1 MKNERVISPI
11 KGRLLHHIIECR
23 TPNKKI
29 NNKKMDLSINNI
41 IGNIYNNNL
50 RGNRKFNFETFKIK
64 LLFFKVKILQQ
75 FILIKSVCL
84 MQLKI
89 IMSLKNELLFINE
102 ENIKI
107 KN

>member
-11 KGRLLHHIIECR
+11 KGRLLHHIIEFR
-23 TPNKKI
+23 TP
-29 NNKKMDLSINNI
+29 NKKMDLSINNI

-89 IMSLKNELLFINE
+89 IMSL
-102 ENIKI
+102 
-107 KN
+107 